1 MNVRLINTIISTI
14 LQEAVLVGLWL
25 WVLPLWGIR
34 LSLGWLLA
42 LAALPIAL
50 SVWSYRMGTRVLGR
64 KPLAGL
70 AEMADTTGKVV
81 RPLNPRGLVKIRDEL
96 WEAKAQE
103 GTIEAG
109 AEVTVVA
116 QEGLVLTVRRISKQT
131 AEEEVQNI
139 S

>member
-1 MNVRLINTIISTI
+1 MNIRLINTIISTV
-14 LQEAVLVGLWL
+14 LQEAVLVGMWL

-34 LSLGWLLA
+34 LPLGLLLA
-42 LAALPIAL
+42 LAALPIAI
-50 SVWSYRMGTRVLGR
+50 SVWSYRLGTRVLGR

-70 AEMADTTGKVV
+70 AEMAGTTGKVV
-81 RPLNPRGLVKIRDEL
+81 GALNPRGLVKIKDEL

-103 GTIEAG
+103 GTIEEG
-109 AEVTVVA
+109 TEVTVIV
-116 QEGLVLTVRRISKQT
+116 QEGLTLTVRRLSKQT